1 MRTAVHP
8 GLYDV
13 AADHPTLSGTR
24 CAECG
29 RVYFPPLAIGC
40 EACGA
45 PEQQLRPIPVA
56 AHGTIH
62 SLAEVHLH
70 QGKSPVPFTIT
81 EIQLDDG
88 PLIRALLARDE
99 HQARIG
105 DTVSAVWAVTEGQD
119 GDELVEPVFTR
130 TPPVTGARKGANS

>member
-1 MRTAVHP
+1 
-8 GLYDV
+8 
-13 AADHPTLSGTR
+13 
-24 CAECG
+24 
-29 RVYFPPLAIGC
+29 VYFPPLAIGC